1 MSLVLEGNAGE
12 EQVVL
17 KVDQDPIPI
26 LKASQT
32 FLILQGS
39 CVFVC
44 VGHFPVYKALP
55 FWTSQCPSKGGFT
68 DPISQVGKPR
78 HRAKIRKLRK
88 EPYIF

>member
-17 KVDQDPIPI
+17 KDDQDPIPI

-32 FLILQGS
+32 FLILQEL
-39 CVFVC
+39 CVFMH

-55 FWTSQCPSKGGFT
+55 FWTPQC
-68 DPISQVGKPR
+68 PISQV
-78 HRAKIRKLRK
+78 RKSSHKAK